1 MRRKTAALAAMVSLL
16 VLGLMAPAMAT
27 RPGTVEDAI
36 DGHKI
41 TICHAT
47 NSAKNPYVVITID
60 VAAWQGGGD
69 VRHSP
74 DHHVNA
80 KTGDVDKVWSLE
92 TGCGEVEP
100 PCPED
105 PPYEDDGPINT

>member
-1 MRRKTAALAAMVSLL
+1 MKRRLITLVTVLSML

-27 RPGTVEDAI
+27 KPGTDPGAI

-47 NSAKNPYVVITID
+47 NSATNPYVVITID
-60 VAAWQGGGD
+60 VAAWDGGGE

-74 DHHVNA
+74 DHHVNS
-80 KTGDVDKVWSLE
+80 KTGDVDKVWSE
-92 TGCGEVEP
+92 DTGCDEVTGP
-100 PCPED
+100 PT
-105 PPYEDDGPINT
+105 NT